1 MFRTES
7 LDFEEASL
15 LNQLTRDYLRGA
27 DELREFFEY
36 LPTEDSVSKVIK
48 DRSEFNTDRE
58 LLVRVMKD
66 QTKNL
71 SLSDKTKT
79 NIERLKNSNTFTVCV
94 AHQTNLF
101 TGPLY
106 FIVKILCA
114 IRTAHDLKKKFSD
127 HHFVPVYWM
136 GSEDHDLDELNHFH
150 LFGEKHEW
158 KTKQTGATGR
168 ILLDDEVEQLIAVVE
183 DKIGNF
189 EHSEKLILDLK
200 SA

>member
-79 NIERLKNSNTFTVCV
+79 NIERLKNSNTFTV
-94 AHQTNLF
+94 
-101 TGPLY
+101 
-106 FIVKILCA
+106 
-114 IRTAHDLKKKFSD
+114 
-127 HHFVPVYWM
+127 
-136 GSEDHDLDELNHFH
+136 
-150 LFGEKHEW
+150 
-158 KTKQTGATGR
+158 
-168 ILLDDEVEQLIAVVE
+168 
-183 DKIGNF
+183 
-189 EHSEKLILDLK
+189 
-200 SA
+200 